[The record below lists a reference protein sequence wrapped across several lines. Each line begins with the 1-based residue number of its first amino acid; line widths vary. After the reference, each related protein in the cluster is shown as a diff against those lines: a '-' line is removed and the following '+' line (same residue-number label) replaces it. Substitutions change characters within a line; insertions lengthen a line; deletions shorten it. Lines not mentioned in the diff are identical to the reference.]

1 MRVQRDAIVAALT
14 VKAEPADEPVHY
26 VLARN
31 SSAGGEDPGDNRRIE
46 VGDEAIHCERS
57 ECERDT
63 SYRDV
68 VFEANRSAS
77 EEALVCALNPA
88 DRKSVV
94 SGKSVSVRVDLGGR
108 RILNKKKKNA

>member
-68 VFEANRSAS
+68 VFEAHRSAS
-77 EEALVCALNPA
+77 EEALVC
-88 DRKSVV
+88 RSEERRV
-94 SGKSVSVRVDLGGR
+94 GKEGVRACR
-108 RILNKKKKNA
+108 